1 MNATCIR
8 LGFAMLLMAGI
19 IIFNVYI
26 VLTGA
31 AGDFYRHVPGTAPQP
46 VVQVLFEGRINSPVA
61 AAPNGMPI
69 HPSRFMPGGH
79 PTKRGL
85 MLVYASFRDLPL
97 EDALRTMR
105 GLSGMARLC

>member
-31 AGDFYRHVPGTAPQP
+31 AGDFYRLVPGIAPQP
-46 VVQVLFEGRINSPVA
+46 VVQVLFEWRINPHVA
-61 AAPNGMPI
+61 ASPNGMPI
-69 HPSRFMPGGH
+69 HPSRFMPGH
-79 PTKRGL
+79 PIKRGL
-85 MLVYASFRDLPL
+85 MLKYASFRDLPL
-97 EDALRTMR
+97 
-105 GLSGMARLC
+105 ARV